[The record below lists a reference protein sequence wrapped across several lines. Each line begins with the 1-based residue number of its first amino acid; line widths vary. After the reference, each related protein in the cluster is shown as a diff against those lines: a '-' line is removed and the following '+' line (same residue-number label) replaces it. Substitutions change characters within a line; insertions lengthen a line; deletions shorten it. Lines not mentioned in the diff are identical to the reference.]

1 MYNDAFETLV
11 RNPKWK
17 KRFIGYG
24 NPDGDIL
31 IVGQEAAIQEGSEH
45 WKSFYEPNQEQW
57 ESILGA
63 GEDHLK
69 DGWERGTQLY
79 TFPEYF
85 SPSFPFYKQEFHRR
99 KTSDTYYWYQV
110 LIDNFYEH
118 VPDQIQGKDCK
129 IIDFFRHAF
138 ITELNEH
145 PRVNH
150 CSKQPTIRENI
161 KERFD
166 LMKTGKPFWSRFK
179 VVVLACG
186 NYAYALK
193 SDANLY
199 ADIFGVAPGVYCNQL
214 SMNRAKSE
222 IERIVPEIKGILNNG

>member
-69 DGWERGTQLY
+69 DGWE
-79 TFPEYF
+79 
-85 SPSFPFYKQEFHRR
+85 
-99 KTSDTYYWYQV
+99 
-110 LIDNFYEH
+110 
-118 VPDQIQGKDCK
+118 
-129 IIDFFRHAF
+129 
-138 ITELNEH
+138 
-145 PRVNH
+145 
-150 CSKQPTIRENI
+150 
-161 KERFD
+161 
-166 LMKTGKPFWSRFK
+166 
-179 VVVLACG
+179 
-186 NYAYALK
+186 
-193 SDANLY
+193 
-199 ADIFGVAPGVYCNQL
+199 
-214 SMNRAKSE
+214 
-222 IERIVPEIKGILNNG
+222 